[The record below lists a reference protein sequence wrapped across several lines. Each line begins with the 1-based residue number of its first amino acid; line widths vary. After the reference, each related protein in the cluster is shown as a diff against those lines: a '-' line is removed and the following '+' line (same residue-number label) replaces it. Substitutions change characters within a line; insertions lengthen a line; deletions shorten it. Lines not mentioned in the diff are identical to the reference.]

1 MNKRHYEH
9 TLPNI
14 RGSLSNTYLVPV
26 QPFIK
31 FAQCLASISPDLE
44 FGHHFFQCAADQ
56 RKGHLPFAVSRLLKS
71 LVKILHVPSDKEFG
85 SIVRNLVFLPVGIQE
100 HGTGPYQRYGSLAL
114 PISQHLQSGFPYP
127 LGKQAVV
134 TVTGYQTETVRPPVT
149 KDIHRVYDQ
158 RNIRRVLS
166 GSMGGSLYKPESM
179 LPGSFLPR
187 GKRFPRPVSI
197 NSSHD
202 GIPITGNKAHYI
214 LHLLKGGVIPVN
226 KDRNGISGIGI
237 CLHNN
242 RL

>member
-1 MNKRHYEH
+1 M
-9 TLPNI
+9 
-14 RGSLSNTYLVPV
+14 
-26 QPFIK
+26 
-31 FAQCLASISPDLE
+31 
-44 FGHHFFQCAADQ
+44 
-56 RKGHLPFAVSRLLKS
+56 LKS

-149 KDIHRVYDQ
+149 KDIHSVYDQ
-158 RNIRRVLS
+158 CNIRRVLS

-179 LPGSFLPR
+179 LPGNSLPC
-187 GKRFPRPVSI
+187 GKRFSRPISI
-197 NSSHD
+197 NSSHN

-242 RL
+242 CL